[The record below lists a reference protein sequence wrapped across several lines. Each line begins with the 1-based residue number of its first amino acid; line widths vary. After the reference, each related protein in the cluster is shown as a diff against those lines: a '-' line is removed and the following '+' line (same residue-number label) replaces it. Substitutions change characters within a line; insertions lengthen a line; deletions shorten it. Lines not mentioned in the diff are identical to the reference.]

1 MNNYTVVIHR
11 RVYGQISEIQDFIA
25 SIHTYSAAEKYS
37 KQLFDEIESLSYL
50 ADAMQYTQWK
60 VAKQFHPHAKRL
72 ITKNRKW
79 NVIFHIEDAFVIVD
93 SIIAS
98 SQMR

>member
-11 RVYGQISEIQDFIA
+11 RVYEQISEIQDFIA
-25 SIHTYSAAEKYS
+25 GIHTYSAAEKYS
-37 KQLFDEIESLSYL
+37 NKLFDEIETLSYL
-50 ADAMQYTQWK
+50 ADAIKYSEWEVT
-60 VAKQFHPHAKRL
+60 KQFHPHAKCL

-79 NVIFHIEDAFVIVD
+79 NVIFHIESEFVVVD
-93 SIIAS
+93 SIMAS

>member
-1 MNNYTVVIHR
+1 MNSYTVVIHR

-37 KQLFDEIESLSYL
+37 NRLFAEIEALSHL
-50 ADAMQYTQWK
+50 ADAIKYSDWDI
-60 VAKQFHPHAKRL
+60 AKQYHPLAKCL

-79 NVIFHIEDAFVIVD
+79 NVIFHIEEGFVIVD
-93 SIIAS
+93 SIMAS